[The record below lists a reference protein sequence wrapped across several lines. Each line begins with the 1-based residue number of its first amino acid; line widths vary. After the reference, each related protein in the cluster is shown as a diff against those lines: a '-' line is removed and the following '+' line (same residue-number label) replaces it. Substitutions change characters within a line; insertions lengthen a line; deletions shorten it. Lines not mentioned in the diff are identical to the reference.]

1 MKQGEGQPTYRE
13 QDAEQTK
20 WKPKY
25 VKQDAEQ
32 MEQTERQPCFF
43 LLTIYLLKVAIHSKC
58 SLQSHLLMY
67 FGSQHCKQY
76 GLRSEI
82 ASEYDQEIPQS
93 QTADKPTAPR
103 GRATQ
108 SSQDTRK
115 TN

>member
-1 MKQGEGQPTYRE
+1 MKQGEGQPKYRE

-20 WKPKY
+20 WSQNMLNKMRT
-25 VKQDAEQ
+25 DGTDRAAALLS
-32 MEQTERQPCFF
+32 F
-43 LLTIYLLKVAIHSKC
+43 LTIYLLKAAIHSKC

-67 FGSQHCKQY
+67 FGSQYCKQY

-82 ASEYDQEIPQS
+82 VSEYDQEIPQS
-93 QTADKPTAPR
+93 QTADKPFAPP
-103 GRATQ
+103 GRATK

>member
-43 LLTIYLLKVAIHSKC
+43 VN
-58 SLQSHLLMY
+58 HLP
-67 FGSQHCKQY
+67 
-76 GLRSEI
+76 
-82 ASEYDQEIPQS
+82 A
-93 QTADKPTAPR
+93 
-103 GRATQ
+103 
-108 SSQDTRK
+108 
-115 TN
+115 